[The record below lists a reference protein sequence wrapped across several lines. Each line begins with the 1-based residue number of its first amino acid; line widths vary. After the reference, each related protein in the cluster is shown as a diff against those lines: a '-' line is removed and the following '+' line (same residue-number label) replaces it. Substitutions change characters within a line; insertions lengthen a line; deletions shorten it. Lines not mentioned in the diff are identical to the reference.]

1 MMKIDISFISAP
13 ICRPS
18 LQRTS
23 FEIGAIAEFEGI
35 VRGEENGVPID
46 GLYYEAYERMADKIM
61 RAIFEE
67 LANEHSCDAV
77 EFIHRLGWV
86 SVGES
91 SLYIRVQSKHRG
103 PAFGFLQEC
112 INRMKK
118 DAPIW
123 KVDSRGLETDLG
135 V

>member
-1 MMKIDISFISAP
+1 MQANIAFTSEPILRPPLLSAS
-13 ICRPS
+13 R
-18 LQRTS
+18 
-23 FEIGAIAEFEGI
+23 EIGAVAEFEGR
-35 VRGEENGVPID
+35 VREQESGVCIE
-46 GLYYEAYERMADKIM
+46 GLHYEAYESMAQKVM

-67 LANEHSCDAV
+67 ISAEHACEAV

-86 SVGES
+86 PVGES

-112 INRMKK
+112 INRMKR

-123 KVDSRGLETDLG
+123 KVDTTQ
-135 V
+135 

>member
-1 MMKIDISFISAP
+1 MQASIAFTSAP
-13 ICRPS
+13 ILRPPLLS
-18 LQRTS
+18 ASR
-23 FEIGAIAEFEGI
+23 EIGAVAEFEGI
-35 VRGEENGVPID
+35 VREQESGVRIQ
-46 GLYYEAYERMADKIM
+46 GLHYEAYESMAQKVM

-67 LANEHSCDAV
+67 IAVEHACEAV

-86 SVGES
+86 PVGES

-112 INRMKK
+112 INRMKR

-123 KVDSRGLETDLG
+123 KGDTTQ
-135 V
+135 

>member
-1 MMKIDISFISAP
+1 MRIDITFISAP
-13 ICRPS
+13 ICRQPLRSAS
-18 LQRTS
+18 L
-23 FEIGAIAEFEGI
+23 EIGAIAEFEGI
-35 VRGEENGVPID
+35 VRAQENGAHIE
-46 GLYYEAYERMADKIM
+46 GLHYEAYEGMAKKVM
-61 RAIFEE
+61 RAIFEG
-67 LANEHSCDAV
+67 LANEHPCDAV

-86 SVGES
+86 PVGES

-123 KVDSRGLETDLG
+123 KVAGRGAG
-135 V
+135 APCS

>member
-1 MMKIDISFISAP
+1 MRIDIVFTSEP
-13 ICRPS
+13 ICRNYLRIAS
-18 LQRTS
+18 L
-23 FEIGAIAEFEGI
+23 EIGAIAEFEGV
-35 VRGEENGVPID
+35 VRAQENDVQIE
-46 GLYYEAYERMADKIM
+46 GLRYEAYEHMAEKVM
-61 RAIFEE
+61 RAIFER
-67 LANEHSCDAV
+67 LANEHPCDAV

-86 SVGES
+86 PVGES

-123 KVDSRGLETDLG
+123 KLDGVTPSR
-135 V
+135 